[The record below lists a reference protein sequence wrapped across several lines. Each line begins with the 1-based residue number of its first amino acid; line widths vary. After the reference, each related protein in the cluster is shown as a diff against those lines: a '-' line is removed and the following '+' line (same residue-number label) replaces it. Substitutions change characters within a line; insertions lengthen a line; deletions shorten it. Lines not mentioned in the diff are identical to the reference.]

1 MNVVSRVTVRHLK
14 ENKKRTVVTILGI
27 MLSVALITA
36 ISAFAES
43 FLDMMRQ
50 GEIAQ
55 GGEWHVEFF
64 DMEASRLPELTG
76 DGKRQKDPGE
86 PGSGERPS

>member
-55 GGEWHVEFF
+55 GEDRVV
-64 DMEASRLPELTG
+64 LC
-76 DGKRQKDPGE
+76 
-86 PGSGERPS
+86 

>member
-36 ISAFAES
+36 ISAFASAYE
-43 FLDMMRQ
+43 
-50 GEIAQ
+50 G
-55 GGEWHVEFF
+55 
-64 DMEASRLPELTG
+64 
-76 DGKRQKDPGE
+76 
-86 PGSGERPS
+86 